1 VLCKPSVFTLPYQ
14 SCNVLFCV
22 FLEDAPDL
30 RSKIVTLRSRLTL
43 IVEPDFGLL
52 DELLS
57 LDVLTLPQLAHV
69 QSKSTVYKRNKAVLD
84 LLVSLSEDQC
94 GKFVKALQRTSQPHI
109 VNFITQNGGQK
120 RYDVVFRRLNLYV
133 KFELLASF

>member
-1 VLCKPSVFTLPYQ
+1 M
-14 SCNVLFCV
+14 FCV
-22 FLEDAPDL
+22 FLDDAPDL
-30 RSKIVTLRSRLTL
+30 RSKIVTLRSRLAL

-84 LLVSLSEDQC
+84 LMVSLSEDQC
-94 GKFVKALQRTSQPHI
+94 AKFVKALQRTSQQHI

-120 RYDVVFRRLNLYV
+120 RYDVVFRRLNPYTSNLN
-133 KFELLASF
+133 S